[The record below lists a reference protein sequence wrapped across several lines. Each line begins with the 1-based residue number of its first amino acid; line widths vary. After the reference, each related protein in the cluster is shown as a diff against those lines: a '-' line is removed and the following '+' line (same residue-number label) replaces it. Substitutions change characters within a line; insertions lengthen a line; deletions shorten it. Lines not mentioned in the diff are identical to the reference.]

1 MASLAQALGSTVG
14 RKYVMAVTGLIW
26 VGFLATHLAGNLLLL
41 APDSGQAF
49 NRYAHSLVELG
60 PLLWVAEAFLA
71 LTLVVHIYNAVK
83 ISLAKRLART
93 ERYQVSANA
102 GGKSRKTIAS
112 ISMIY
117 TGGLMALFIALH
129 LKGFKFGEEYT
140 TKIDGEEMRDLY
152 RLVVE
157 SYQQP
162 EIVGFYLFMMVVVG
176 VHLRHAVWSAF
187 QSLGLAN
194 PKWLGLIEKAGFAF
208 AVLVSGGFFII
219 PIAIFLGVGQ

>member
-1 MASLAQALGSTVG
+1 
-14 RKYVMAVTGLIW
+14 
-26 VGFLATHLAGNLLLL
+26 
-41 APDSGQAF
+41 
-49 NRYAHSLVELG
+49 
-60 PLLWVAEAFLA
+60 
-71 LTLVVHIYNAVK
+71 
-83 ISLAKRLART
+83 
-93 ERYQVSANA
+93 
-102 GGKSRKTIAS
+102 
-112 ISMIY
+112 
-117 TGGLMALFIALH
+117 MALFIALH

-208 AVLVSGGFFII
+208 AVLVSGGTQ
-219 PIAIFLGVGQ
+219 PRSRQRRQRGVARQQRGSLHGRLKCAVVDGAVSS